1 MRTPESLLELTGLAL
16 GAALL
21 SYGSCWLVYFAL
33 SRWRML
39 DVPNARSSHTR
50 PTPRGGGTGIVTI
63 FIGAALLSAGKLDSS
78 EAWLVAVTVG
88 GLALVSFWDDR
99 LKLSWRVRLGGH
111 LVAAAAGAVWLRPE
125 PAWLGWGLFP
135 VIVLLLAG
143 HANAFNFMD
152 GINGLAGGQAV
163 VASLSLAVLASGR
176 GAEGIHPAGVL
187 AVVLAGSAA
196 GFLPHNFPRARMF
209 MGDVGSVPL
218 GFALMLLSVWLAR
231 DRGLSAWV
239 PLLAIQSG
247 FILDAGLTLARRWW
261 RGESVQEAHR
271 EHFYQRLVRSGWTH
285 PAATGSFLAVSSGVS
300 AAALAL
306 AWSDRAPGWTIVVS
320 VTAWG
325 VYFGIC
331 EAIFRAK
338 HRN

>member
-1 MRTPESLLELTGLAL
+1 MRLPETIVELAGVGA
-16 GAALL
+16 GAAAL
-21 SYGSCWLVYFAL
+21 SYGAGWVVFVAL
-33 SRWRML
+33 AKWRML
-39 DVPNARSSHTR
+39 DVPNARSSHWR
-50 PTPRGGGTGIVTI
+50 PTPRGGGLGIMATCL
-63 FIGAALLSAGKLDSS
+63 GATALLAAVTGVWT
-78 EAWLVAVTVG
+78 AWLVCGTVG
-88 GLALVSFWDDR
+88 GLAFVSFWDDR
-99 LKLSWRVRLGGH
+99 VALSWRVRLGGH
-111 LVAAAAGAVWLRPE
+111 LVAAALGALWLRPDTG
-125 PAWLGWGLFP
+125 AASWWLVPLL
-135 VIVLLLAG
+135 VLLLAG

-163 VASLSLAVLASGR
+163 VAALGLAVLAVGR
-176 GAEGIHPAGVL
+176 EGAVVHPAGVL
-187 AVVLAGSAA
+187 AVVLAGAAA

-209 MGDVGSVPL
+209 MGDVGSVPI
-218 GFALMLLSVWLAR
+218 GFALMLLSAWLAR

-306 AWSDRAPGWTIVVS
+306 AWSDRAPGWTIAVS